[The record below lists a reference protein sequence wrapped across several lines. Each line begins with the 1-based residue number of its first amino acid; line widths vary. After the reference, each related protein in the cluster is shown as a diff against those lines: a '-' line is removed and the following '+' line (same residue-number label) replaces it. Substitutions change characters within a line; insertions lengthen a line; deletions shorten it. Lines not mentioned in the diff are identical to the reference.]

1 MLALNQKALL
11 GLFALSL
18 CIAGLLFAPAWT
30 IHYWQA
36 WVFLAVFFISVLA
49 ITIYLMKRD
58 PSLLER
64 RIYAGPTAEKQLG
77 QKKAQSV
84 LQLAFLVI
92 PALSAID
99 HRIGWSKVPVG
110 VVALGD
116 FLVVLGLFIVFL
128 VFRENTFTSAIIDIY
143 AGQKVIS
150 TGPYAIVRHPMYAGV
165 LLMLIGEPL
174 ALGSSWALLAVIPLM
189 LGIVWRLIQEEQ
201 FLLTNLPGYVDYRGR
216 VRYRL
221 VPLVW

>member
-1 MLALNQKALL
+1 MLTLNQKALL

-18 CIAGLLFAPAWT
+18 CIAGLLFVPAWT

-49 ITIYLMKRD
+49 ITISLMKRD

-77 QKKAQSV
+77 QKKTQSV

>member
-1 MLALNQKALL
+1 
-11 GLFALSL
+11 
-18 CIAGLLFAPAWT
+18 
-30 IHYWQA
+30 
-36 WVFLAVFFISVLA
+36 
-49 ITIYLMKRD
+49 
-58 PSLLER
+58 
-64 RIYAGPTAEKQLG
+64 
-77 QKKAQSV
+77 
-84 LQLAFLVI
+84 
-92 PALSAID
+92 
-99 HRIGWSKVPVG
+99 
-110 VVALGD
+110 VVAFGD